1 MYKRQGYTSFDA
13 TAQAA
18 CKRDVR
24 RYVEAVQHDIVYD
37 GTYMAIR
44 AGRLYAN
51 SVSGS
56 TQENMFFVR
65 NGTGI
70 RNMTVSG
77 LNGTLGVANSF
88 GTKRPSAGAY
98 VSLDPGWGPAHE
110 DVWVKNKSCY
120 VQNVT
125 TFGTGCI
132 GLKID
137 GDLHAGGN
145 DSIVANDFTQVLS
158 DGIGVWCTNLSLI
171 HI

>member
-1 MYKRQGYTSFDA
+1 MQLF
-13 TAQAA
+13 QAV

-24 RYVEAVQHDIVYD
+24 RYVEAVQHDIPYD

-77 LNGTLGVANSF
+77 LSGTLGVAN
-88 GTKRPSAGAY
+88 PIWY
-98 VSLDPGWGPAHE
+98 
-110 DVWVKNKSCY
+110 
-120 VQNVT
+120 
-125 TFGTGCI
+125 
-132 GLKID
+132 
-137 GDLHAGGN
+137 
-145 DSIVANDFTQVLS
+145 
-158 DGIGVWCTNLSLI
+158 
-171 HI
+171 